1 MPRRP
6 STGAA
11 VRWDRVGRIAM
22 LVVLLALVYL
32 YFGAARS
39 FLSTYS
45 EAQHRR
51 GEVTQLERANAALRA
66 RRAALHS
73 PSTLE
78 REARQLGMVRP
89 GERAYVI
96 QGLPNS

>member
-6 STGAA
+6 TAGAA
-11 VRWDRVGRIAM
+11 VRWDRVGRVAM
-22 LVVLLALVYL
+22 LIVLLALVYL
-32 YFGAARS
+32 YIGAARS

-45 EAQHRR
+45 QARQRR
-51 GEVTQLERANAALRA
+51 SDVAQLERANAGLRA
-66 RRAALHS
+66 RAAALHS

-96 QGLPNS
+96 QGLPAN

>member
-6 STGAA
+6 PAGTV

-32 YFGAARS
+32 YFGATRS

-45 EAQHRR
+45 EAQQRR
-51 GEVTQLERANAALRA
+51 NDVTRLEQANATLRS

-78 REARQLGMVRP
+78 REARRLGMVRP

-96 QGLPNS
+96 QGLPSN